1 MKSRSGRSFFACAI
15 STLRR
20 TGYSVIV
27 PGNLVRCLGAEGI
40 FSMPPP
46 GIFRVSRS
54 QRVRMHEYTLA
65 ARTYAR
71 VRAQGHSAHR
81 GVRGPRITADSSAF
95 KLPPPG
101 IFSMHVYTH
110 AGRHSGVHAQAAP
123 GYAVHWVFLPSSC
136 PPQRRKEEGC
146 SRGRVQRLRGNT
158 PLEPL
163 FFSPGALAHASRT
176 DAR

>member
-1 MKSRSGRSFFACAI
+1 MRHFNSS
-15 STLRR
+15 LYMR

-46 GIFRVSRS
+46 GIFRFSRS

-110 AGRHSGVHAQAAP
+110 AGRNSGVHARSSGVRSALGFLAFQLPGTEAEGGGLFTWPRVGTAA
-123 GYAVHWVFLPSSC
+123 
-136 PPQRRKEEGC
+136 
-146 SRGRVQRLRGNT
+146 
-158 PLEPL
+158 
-163 FFSPGALAHASRT
+163 
-176 DAR
+176 AR

>member
-1 MKSRSGRSFFACAI
+1 M
-15 STLRR
+15 
-20 TGYSVIV
+20 
-27 PGNLVRCLGAEGI
+27 RCLCAEVI

-71 VRAQGHSAHR
+71 VRAQGHSAHH

-123 GYAVHWVFLPSSC
+123 GYAAS
-136 PPQRRKEEGC
+136 RRGDDMGRYGT
-146 SRGRVQRLRGNT
+146 RGRSSAVTQNASATVEENTRVAMLLSTVHGYAPLMAPASKQRPTYVQRFVGGFL
-158 PLEPL
+158 
-163 FFSPGALAHASRT
+163 
-176 DAR
+176 